1 MSNRHKINVIKSAIF
16 ALPLLGLAAPAALAD
31 QPNELVIQDFIG
43 SINWSNGG
51 ENLEVSDR
59 KNARSLDVS
68 TENNITTFD
77 GGVKDLDGDKCESL
91 NGSYD
96 LSFFGKKNKGTF
108 GGYEDLEDYP
118 ILTLSL
124 PADTKLTVKNS
135 IIFTQGQPNLRAADL
150 DLTHCGKMNLGN
162 VTEDLQVEGRGAA
175 DLTFENAAS
184 LTSTMSGS
192 GDIKASDIG
201 FVSAKSH
208 GSGDLEIR
216 QAGDVDIKTAGSGD
230 VEIETITGSAIIET
244 SGSGDYEI
252 GSVAGSLD
260 YRSSG
265 SGDLD
270 LERIGGQ
277 GQNRA
282 GLKSSGSGDIY
293 IGGGEIFELFITVSG
308 AADAEINAVVQDA
321 VAKASGAADIYIN
334 TVKGSLK
341 KSTSGASDID
351 VDRRG

>member
-31 QPNELVIQDFIG
+31 QPTELVIQDFIG

-118 ILTLSL
+118 SLTLGL

-135 IIFTQGQPNLRAADL
+135 IIFTQGEPDIRAADL
-150 DLTHCGKMNLGN
+150 ELIHCGQMNLGN
-162 VTEDLQVEGRGAA
+162 VAGDLRVEGRGAA
-175 DLTFENAAS
+175 DLSFLDAS
-184 LTSTMSGS
+184 YLAITMSGS
-192 GDIKASDIG
+192 GDVEANDIG
-201 FVSAKSH
+201 FISAKSH

-216 QAGDVDIKTAGSGD
+216 QAGDVDITTAGSGD

-252 GSVAGSLD
+252 GSAAGSLD

-265 SGDLD
+265 SGDLE
-270 LERIGGQ
+270 LGQIGGQ
-277 GQNRA
+277 GDNRV

-293 IGGGEIFELFITVSG
+293 IGSGEISELFITVSG
-308 AADAEINAVVQDA
+308 AADAEINAIVQDA
-321 VAKASGAADIYIN
+321 VAKASGAADITID

-351 VDRRG
+351 VDHRG